1 MSRIDPRNVVV
12 FVRDSNDAVV
22 RIGVSTWLELRESVR
37 AVEAG
42 DKKRFREVETQVCKA
57 MSSGIAS
64 S

>member
-42 DKKRFREVETQVCKA
+42 DKKRFSEVETQVCKA